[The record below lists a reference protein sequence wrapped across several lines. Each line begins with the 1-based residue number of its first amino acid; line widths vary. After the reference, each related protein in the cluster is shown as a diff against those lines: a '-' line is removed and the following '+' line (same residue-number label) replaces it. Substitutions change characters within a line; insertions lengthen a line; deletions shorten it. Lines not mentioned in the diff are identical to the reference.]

1 MEGTLTIT
9 FCYPSN
15 IVINSGQYN
24 LVSFALGCFFCF
36 SFFFF
41 PQKELG
47 YTISLK
53 RTRISTEFPFEDK
66 GCENIQEM
74 YFCLLNFC
82 T

>member
-24 LVSFALGCFFCF
+24 LVSFALGWFFCF

-41 PQKELG
+41 SSEGIGIHYLTEKN
-47 YTISLK
+47 K
-53 RTRISTEFPFEDK
+53 NFHRISF
-66 GCENIQEM
+66 
-74 YFCLLNFC
+74 
-82 T
+82 